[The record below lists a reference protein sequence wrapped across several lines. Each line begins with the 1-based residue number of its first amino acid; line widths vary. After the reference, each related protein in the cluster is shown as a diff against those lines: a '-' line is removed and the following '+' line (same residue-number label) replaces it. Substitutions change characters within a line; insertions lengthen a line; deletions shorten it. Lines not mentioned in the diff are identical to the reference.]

1 MREGHTCTL
10 IHWLGQLSCLG
21 PVSDQLL
28 ISASDQQQQCERHLR
43 CYLARGLRT
52 SQLMAA
58 V

>member
-1 MREGHTCTL
+1 MHADPLARPAFLH
-10 IHWLGQLSCLG
+10 LG